1 MELDIIIKGIQDVR
15 ERIHKFDM
23 WDDPVALSD
32 VMTKLAVYN
41 SYLADFIAPFHK
53 QATDKAYKTFM
64 EVRNDGGAIGQA
76 DITSRGQS
84 TVERE
89 IYENTLNVYRATD
102 KLISVLQ
109 SRIKVAENQLKREG
123 QM

>member
-1 MELDIIIKGIQDVR
+1 MELDVIIKGIHDVR

-23 WDDPVALSD
+23 WNDPVALSD

-53 QATDKAYKTFM
+53 QATDKAYKTFID
-64 EVRNDGGAIGQA
+64 VRNDGGAIGQA
-76 DITSRGQS
+76 DITSRGES
-84 TVERE
+84 TTERE
-89 IYENTLNVYRATD
+89 TYENTLNVYRATD

-123 QM
+123 QV

>member
-1 MELDIIIKGIQDVR
+1 MDLDIITKGIHDVR

-23 WDDPVALSD
+23 WNDPVALSD

-41 SYLADFIAPFHK
+41 SYLADYIAPYHK
-53 QATDKAYKTFM
+53 QATDKAYKTFIN
-64 EVRNDGGAIGQA
+64 VRNDGGAIGQA
-76 DITSRGQS
+76 DITSRGES
-84 TVERE
+84 TDERE
-89 IYENTLNVYRATD
+89 LYENTLNIYRATD

-123 QM
+123 QL

>member
-1 MELDIIIKGIQDVR
+1 MELDIIIKGIHDVR

-41 SYLADFIAPFHK
+41 SYLADFIAPYHK
-53 QATDKAYKTFM
+53 QATDKAYKTFID
-64 EVRNDGGAIGQA
+64 VRNDGGAIGQA
-76 DITSRGQS
+76 DITSRGES
-84 TVERE
+84 TPQRE
-89 IYENTLNVYRATD
+89 MYENTLNVYRATD

-123 QM
+123 QL

>member
-1 MELDIIIKGIQDVR
+1 
-15 ERIHKFDM
+15 M

>member
-1 MELDIIIKGIQDVR
+1 MELDIIIKGIHDVR

-41 SYLADFIAPFHK
+41 SYLADFIAPYHK
-53 QATDKAYKTFM
+53 QATDKAYKTFID
-64 EVRNDGGAIGQA
+64 VRNDGGAIGQA
-76 DITSRGQS
+76 DITSRGES
-84 TVERE
+84 TPQRE
-89 IYENTLNVYRATD
+89 MYENTLNIYRATD

-123 QM
+123 QL

>member
-1 MELDIIIKGIQDVR
+1 MDLDTTINGIHDVR

-84 TVERE
+84 TVERD

>member
-1 MELDIIIKGIQDVR
+1 MEIDVAIKGIHDVR

-41 SYLADFIAPFHK
+41 SYLADYIAPYHK
-53 QATDKAYKTFM
+53 SATDKVYSVFM
-64 EVRNDGGAIGQA
+64 EVRKDGGAIGQA
-76 DITSRGQS
+76 DITSRGKS
-84 TVERE
+84 TTERE
-89 IYENTLNVYRATD
+89 LYENTLNIYRATD

-123 QM
+123 QL

>member
-1 MELDIIIKGIQDVR
+1 MELDSIIKGIHDVR

-41 SYLADFIAPFHK
+41 SYLADFIAPYHK
-53 QATDKAYKTFM
+53 QATDKAYKTFID
-64 EVRNDGGAIGQA
+64 VRNDGGAIGQA
-76 DITSRGQS
+76 DITSRGES
-84 TVERE
+84 TPQRE
-89 IYENTLNVYRATD
+89 MYENTLNIYRATD

-123 QM
+123 QL